1 MQAFLKDVLCENT
14 TFAVPTGKDLFILD
28 QKSAFES
35 NLSQDAHGCDIL
47 YVFESALKRL
57 KEL

>member
-1 MQAFLKDVLCENT
+1 MRAFLKDVLCENT
-14 TFAVPTGKDLFILD
+14 TFAVPMGEGLFILA

-57 KEL
+57 KQL